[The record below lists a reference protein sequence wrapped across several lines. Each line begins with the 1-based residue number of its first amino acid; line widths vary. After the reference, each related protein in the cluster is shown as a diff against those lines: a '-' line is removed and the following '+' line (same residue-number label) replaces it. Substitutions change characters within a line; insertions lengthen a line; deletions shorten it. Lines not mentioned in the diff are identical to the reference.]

1 MEEVSGSAKPLE
13 TRAHCEM
20 VRGRRAEA
28 LVVLA
33 ASDLISTTLKLLR
46 ASPAWVRG
54 RQSGMD
60 AVLKSRKAGLHSYR
74 LVLRY
79 GIARISLGEL
89 ATIRTFLTKVGH

>member
-1 MEEVSGSAKPLE
+1 MEEVGGSAKRLE

-20 VRGRRAEA
+20 VRGRRAES

-54 RQSGMD
+54 RQSGTD
-60 AVLKSRKAGLHSYR
+60 AVLRSRKTVNSYR
-74 LVLRY
+74 LVLRC

-89 ATIRTFLTKVGH
+89 ATIRTFLRKVGH